1 MAGILGRSLT
11 DEERRELERWQ
22 RSEHRVKFIR
32 ARVILLAES
41 TPNAAVVAR
50 AIGVHVQTVRDLV
63 RTFRANG
70 LAGLKPRVRTGL
82 PRRFGD
88 SAVEVLID
96 ILHERPEKYGLDDA
110 RWTLEAVAK
119 VLAKQLGVQSVSIE
133 TVRRLLRRKR
143 YSWQRAKEW
152 IESPDPEYD
161 RKKGGEAA

>member
-63 RTFRANG
+63 RTFRAKG
-70 LAGLKPRVRTGL
+70 LAGLKPKVRTGM
-82 PRRFGD
+82 PRRFGE
-88 SAVEVLID
+88 SAAEALIE